1 MPEKLA
7 VHGAHLEVKLSTN
20 VVLLEL
26 YFYPS
31 VHRSC
36 YVCVGGWV
44 CLCVC
49 SGEEG
54 NRDGFVCVYVCQ

>member
-1 MPEKLA
+1 MGKKLA

-36 YVCVGGWV
+36 YVCV
-44 CLCVC
+44 C

-54 NRDGFVCVYVCQ
+54 NRGGFVCVYVCQ